1 MPDITSALDA
11 SVDALNELGIQNDL
25 ERFTNRY
32 WSLPSQ
38 PLRALDA
45 LILGPGT
52 PAESPTDLAIGLDW
66 GKNRF
71 GPILSVPSPDAW
83 LRLLR
88 RPMRRKLRKILMRY
102 HGPNASAATRSRYRL
117 TFVWDTTTL
126 LKVCEILGLS
136 SLFYSGMLKRTA
148 QSIEVVLLYIMVG
161 QDYLCL
167 PMDFRLRKP
176 DPEGP
181 GRPCKTALQLAFE
194 MVDNL
199 HRSLLTYGLNLQGH
213 FLVADAWFND
223 SDTLTRVADIGL
235 IPIVR
240 GKSSFVFEGTVQGQP
255 FQGQI
260 SALLEQTTWQWKR
273 SSQTPDV
280 PYVRLKMKSQ
290 TFGEV
295 ILTVC
300 DWPGD
305 DKLGYLLCPVL
316 SVASP
321 RIIKAYSRRPW
332 IEACF
337 EVCKTTLHIENFKF
351 RSPGAAYGFLALRFL
366 SFALFDYAGR
376 RITKGTLSA
385 GQIIRTLR
393 YHGTLWLI
401 QLLDT
406 QTLST
411 RGASWPLSA

>member
-1 MPDITSALDA
+1 MPDISYALDA
-11 SVDALNELGIQNDL
+11 SLNALDELGIQDDL
-25 ERFTNRY
+25 DRFANRY
-32 WSLPSQ
+32 WPLPSQ
-38 PLRALDA
+38 PVKALDA
-45 LILGPGT
+45 LISGPAT
-52 PAESPTDLAIGLDW
+52 PAASPADLAIGLDW

-88 RPMRRKLRKILMRY
+88 RPMRRKLREVLKRY
-102 HGPNASAATRSRYRL
+102 HGKHVSAATRSRYRL
-117 TFVWDTTTL
+117 TFVRDITTL
-126 LKVCEILGLS
+126 LKVSEALGLS

-148 QSIEVVLLYIMVG
+148 QSIEVVLLYVLVG
-161 QDYLCL
+161 EDYLCL

-176 DPEGP
+176 DPAGP
-181 GRPCKTALQLAFE
+181 GRPCKTALELARE
-194 MVDNL
+194 MLDTL
-199 HRSLLTYGLNLQGH
+199 HRSLRTHGLNLKGH

-223 SDTLTRVADIGL
+223 SDTLSRVADLGL
-235 IPIVR
+235 IPIVK
-240 GKSSFVFEGTVQGQP
+240 GKSSFVFEGHIQGQP
-255 FQGQI
+255 FDGPI
-260 SALLEQTTWQWKR
+260 GELLKQTTWNWR
-273 SSQTPDV
+273 HSSQTPNV

-300 DWPGD
+300 DWPGKD
-305 DKLGYLLCPVL
+305 TPGYLICPVL
-316 SVASP
+316 HVSSP

-366 SFALFDYAGR
+366 SFALFDYSGR
-376 RITKGTLSA
+376 RITKGKLSA

-393 YHGTLWLI
+393 YHGTLWLK
-401 QLLDT
+401 QLLDN
-406 QTLST
+406 QILSSGQALY
-411 RGASWPLSA
+411 RLSA